1 MDVELSGTM
10 PQLQHAGRGDR
21 VARTRE
27 AIVSSTLTLAME
39 GEVTPIVRDIAK
51 LAGVSARTVFQHFAD
66 TAELYVAVLG
76 RVLTS
81 LRGDAA
87 PPPVDGA
94 LEERISEVIGQRAGR
109 YEKLLPMWTFVETL
123 QHRSSEAGEQVTQM
137 YATNREQLA
146 ECFGEELTTLPG
158 GETRAHAQRTRHGTD
173 AGELDRA
180 ARQARPHGRT
190 GARGMALHR
199 QRHFQRQVTLRRE
212 RAARAL
218 LRTGSARQLLQALV
232 TQSEF
237 AQMRERIA
245 HIVDVACRSRRLPWR
260 TCSSGLPE
268 RQLAGKLTMCLVGEI
283 DQRRTRCGHRRD
295 GSAGTPR
302 HRRRHSRSRASRDS
316 GAPRRNLRPAAGG
329 RGRGTSLRPAGRGS
343 GRASCGVPR

>member
-87 PPPVDGA
+87 PPPAEGA

-158 GETRAHAQRTRHGTD
+158 EKRERTLNALAMALTPESWIVLR
-173 AGELDRA
+173 DRLGLTVE
-180 ARQARPHGRT
+180 QAREEWR
-190 GARGMALHR
+190 
-199 QRHFQRQVTLRRE
+199 F
-212 RAARAL
+212 
-218 LRTGSARQLLQALV
+218 
-232 TQSEF
+232 
-237 AQMRERIA
+237 
-245 HIVDVACRSRRLPWR
+245 IVNAIFN
-260 TCSSGLPE
+260 
-268 RQLAGKLTMCLVGEI
+268 GK
-283 DQRRTRCGHRRD
+283 
-295 GSAGTPR
+295 
-302 HRRRHSRSRASRDS
+302 
-316 GAPRRNLRPAAGG
+316 
-329 RGRGTSLRPAGRGS
+329 
-343 GRASCGVPR
+343 